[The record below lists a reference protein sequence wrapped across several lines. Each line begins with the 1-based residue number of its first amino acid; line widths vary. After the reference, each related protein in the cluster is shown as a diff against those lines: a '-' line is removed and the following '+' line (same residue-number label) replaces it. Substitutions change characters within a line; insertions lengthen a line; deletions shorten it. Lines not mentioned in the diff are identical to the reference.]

1 MIAWGKLGG
10 NYCSE
15 RFNGLLA
22 ATGLV
27 NKELSSNLV
36 LVAPLLCFS
45 APLHIHACRKE
56 AAPSSGLST
65 VVEGGVVQKKKKK
78 KQKTLHGV
86 GRRRWVERDVQF
98 GLCRY
103 TSCAV
108 KAGLRGL
115 CRACTGP
122 LAFLRYLES
131 LILCQDR
138 VTDQALWVPG
148 AGGPGESRG
157 KNEGG

>member
-1 MIAWGKLGG
+1 MCYDRLFHSGG

-27 NKELSSNLV
+27 SKELNSNLV

-56 AAPSSGLST
+56 AAPSSGLRT
-65 VVEGGVVQKKKKK
+65 VVEGGVVQKKKSKK
-78 KQKTLHGV
+78 PYMGWEGGSGWNVMCSLVCG
-86 GRRRWVERDVQF
+86 
-98 GLCRY
+98 Y
-103 TSCAV
+103 TSCVV
-108 KAGLRGL
+108 KAGLHGL

-131 LILCQDR
+131 LIQCQDR
-138 VTDQALWVPG
+138 VTDQAVWVPG